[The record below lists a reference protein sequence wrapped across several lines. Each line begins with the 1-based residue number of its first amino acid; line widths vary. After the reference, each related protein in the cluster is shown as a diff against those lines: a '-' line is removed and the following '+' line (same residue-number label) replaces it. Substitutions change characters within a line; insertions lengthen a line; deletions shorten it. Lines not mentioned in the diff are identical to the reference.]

1 MTRTIATE
9 SIRVLCA
16 AQGFSFGPALLES
29 LAAYL
34 SLLTRWNRVMN
45 LVGPTDWES
54 ILSTL
59 VVDSFHLAGFLDA
72 LPLPGEPRCLDL
84 GAGAGLPGIPL
95 RMLWR
100 KGSYTL
106 VESRGKRA
114 LFLRAV
120 LASCPLPGVRVF
132 HGRAETAMAAGPPV
146 SLTVS
151 RAFMPW
157 ERVLELVADHTQTG
171 GMCVFLTL
179 APAPASLPPGWSLGA
194 EKAYLVGNAKRWFR
208 ALRREK
214 E

>member
-1 MTRTIATE
+1 MRTIPPE

-29 LAAYL
+29 LASYL

-72 LPLPGEPRCLDL
+72 LPLPEEPLCQDL

-95 RMLWR
+95 RMIWR
-100 KGSYTL
+100 KGGYTL
-106 VESRGKRA
+106 VESREKRA

-132 HGRAETAMAAGPPV
+132 HGRAETFMAGGPQV
-146 SLTVS
+146 TLTVS

-157 ERVLELVADHTQTG
+157 ERVLELVAGHTRAG
-171 GMCVFLTL
+171 GMCVFLAL
-179 APAPASLPPGWSLGA
+179 APAPSSLPPGWSLAA
-194 EKAYLVGNAKRWFR
+194 EKSYLVGDARRWFR